1 MVKTVGMVV
10 MALALAAP
18 AVARQQDKVEQKP
31 APTAAKVEA
40 PRPEP
45 PGLNLNVKVEV
56 TITDQ
61 AGPGDAAKKTISM
74 IVGDRQNN
82 SIRSSTQVRT
92 GGGYRTVG
100 INLDA
105 RPWIDVKDQNR
116 VQLMFGLEYPAEN
129 TVRRRHQRAGPVV
142 ADAAA
147 DAGARVWQVHARLAG
162 GGSDLRPQDHR
173 RSYRDDPEIAF
184 SASPAR
190 LFAL

>member
-18 AVARQQDKVEQKP
+18 AAAGQQTKVEQK
-31 APTAAKVEA
+31 AAATAAKPEA
-40 PRPEP
+40 PKPPDP
-45 PGLNLNVKVEV
+45 PGLSLNVKVEV

-74 IVGDRQNN
+74 IVGDRKNN

-105 RPWIDVKDQNR
+105 QPWIDVKDQNR
-116 VQLMFGLEYPAEN
+116 VQLMFGLEYQPKTTGGGDSNEPGLSSL
-129 TVRRRHQRAGPVV
+129 TQRQTLMLESGKSMLVSQ
-142 ADAAA
+142 AA
-147 DAGARVWQVHARLAG
+147 DPT
-162 GGSDLRPQDHR
+162 SDRKITVEVTATILK
-173 RSYRDDPEIAF
+173 
-184 SASPAR
+184 
-190 LFAL
+190 

>member
-10 MALALAAP
+10 MTLALAAP

-31 APTAAKVEA
+31 AATAAKVEA

-116 VQLMFGLEYPAEN
+116 VQLMFGLEYQPRTPSGGDTNEPGLSSL
-129 TVRRRHQRAGPVV
+129 TQRQTLVLESGKTMLVSQ
-142 ADAAA
+142 AA
-147 DAGARVWQVHARLAG
+147 DPT
-162 GGSDLRPQDHR
+162 SDRKITVEVTATILK
-173 RSYRDDPEIAF
+173 
-184 SASPAR
+184 
-190 LFAL
+190 

>member
-10 MALALAAP
+10 MTLALAAP

-31 APTAAKVEA
+31 AATAAKVEA

-116 VQLMFGLEYPAEN
+116 VQLMFGLEYQPRTPSGGDTNEP
-129 TVRRRHQRAGPVV
+129 GLSS
-142 ADAAA
+142 ADAAS
-147 DAGARVWQVHARLAG
+147 DAGARVGQVHARLAG
-162 GGSDLRPQDHR
+162 GGSDLRPQDHGR
-173 RSYRDDPEIAF
+173 GYRDDPEIAF